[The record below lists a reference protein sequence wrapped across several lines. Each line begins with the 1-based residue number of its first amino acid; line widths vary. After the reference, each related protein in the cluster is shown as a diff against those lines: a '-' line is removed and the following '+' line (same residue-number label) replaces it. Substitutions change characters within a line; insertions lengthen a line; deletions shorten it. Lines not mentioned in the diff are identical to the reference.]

1 MHLKT
6 CLYSASNPAI
16 VTLVVIETTTCICR
30 ACVWSCTLLY
40 TLKKLQQYLH
50 TVTSLKFIDQYQYLV
65 GSYKKQSNSE
75 AVVSE
80 FLENVK

>member
-1 MHLKT
+1 MELHPS
-6 CLYSASNPAI
+6 LYD
-16 VTLVVIETTTCICR
+16 
-30 ACVWSCTLLY
+30 Y